1 MRKMND
7 DKQLIIFEGM
17 ISLSKSVITALEL
30 SQQRQLDAREN
41 LLRISLEGAEK
52 SNPENFGALLGAV
65 ERMHAAE
72 VDAQRWASSAAVA
85 AVSEAVKAAMAAS
98 EKQAEL
104 KLRLLEEREA
114 LRMTEEAR
122 KRFH

>member
-1 MRKMND
+1 MRKMNE
-7 DKQLIIFEGM
+7 DKLVLVEGM
-17 ISLSKSVITALEL
+17 FSLAKATLTALEL
-30 SQQRQLDAREN
+30 AQQRQLDAREN
-41 LLRISLEGAEK
+41 LLRVAVDGAEK
-52 SNPENFGALLGAV
+52 VNPENFGALLGAI

-72 VDAQRWASSAAVA
+72 VDAQRWAASAAVA
-85 AVSEAVKAAMAAS
+85 SVTEAVKAATVAA

-114 LRMTEEAR
+114 VRMTEEVR